1 MFLSN
6 LDLCFNPVQERRC
19 YRTQVIYKLLMLQT
33 LDGTPLTNEEVA
45 RSEDFYGLYV
55 EEKFNIFK
63 SVLPEEEFIDRR
75 IHRSELV

>member
-1 MFLSN
+1 
-6 LDLCFNPVQERRC
+6 
-19 YRTQVIYKLLMLQT
+19 MLQT
-33 LDGTPLTNEEVA
+33 LDGTPLTNEEVQ

-75 IHRSELV
+75 IHRSELVENETDSEGEQNNFVDDYD